1 VGKRKGTGREKVNS
15 EGMGREGDNFW
26 YPSFCKKLNRREM
39 KIYEYE
45 GQREGRDR
53 EIRSIRFLFLVAHNV
68 Q

>member
-1 VGKRKGTGREKVNS
+1 
-15 EGMGREGDNFW
+15 
-26 YPSFCKKLNRREM
+26 M